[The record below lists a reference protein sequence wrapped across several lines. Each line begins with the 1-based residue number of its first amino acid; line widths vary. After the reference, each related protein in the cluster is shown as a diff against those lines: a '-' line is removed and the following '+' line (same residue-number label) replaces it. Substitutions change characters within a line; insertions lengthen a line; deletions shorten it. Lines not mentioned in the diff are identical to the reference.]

1 MDRKIEKKTWNSKR
15 ILTIAGI
22 TGIILLVGGS
32 IYFTSGKSK
41 LDVDT
46 ERITVSTITKGPFQE
61 FIPVNGTVMPL
72 TTIFLDAT
80 EGGEVEQKYVEDGA
94 MLKKG
99 DPILK
104 LSNVDEE
111 LNLAT
116 QESAVFA
123 EQTQMQISRNNASQA
138 TITKL
143 NTMADV
149 DNAYKE
155 AKRVYDLDKRLYDQ
169 KAIGLQEYQSA
180 KNSYDYQVNRRQ
192 LAVQILKQ
200 DTSLIKQQDQQSQEH
215 YTQMKA
221 ALALMQKKVA
231 SLTLRAPIDGQLTNL
246 DAEVG
251 QSKVKGVQL
260 GQIDVQSGFK
270 VRVDIDEHYLS
281 RVFTGLKGDFQ
292 FADKTY
298 NMVIKKVFTIIT
310 AGRFQVDM
318 QFVGEVPKGIRKG
331 QTLQVRLALSDE
343 TTAVLVP
350 KGGFY
355 QQTGGNWIFKV
366 SEDGKRAYKVN
377 IQLGRQSPDYYV
389 VTDGLNPG
397 DKVITSSYETY
408 GDIQELILKK

>member
-1 MDRKIEKKTWNSKR
+1 
-15 ILTIAGI
+15 
-22 TGIILLVGGS
+22 
-32 IYFTSGKSK
+32 
-41 LDVDT
+41 
-46 ERITVSTITKGPFQE
+46 
-61 FIPVNGTVMPL
+61 
-72 TTIFLDAT
+72 
-80 EGGEVEQKYVEDGA
+80 
-94 MLKKG
+94 
-99 DPILK
+99 
-104 LSNVDEE
+104 
-111 LNLAT
+111 
-116 QESAVFA
+116 
-123 EQTQMQISRNNASQA
+123 
-138 TITKL
+138 
-143 NTMADV
+143 
-149 DNAYKE
+149 
-155 AKRVYDLDKRLYDQ
+155 
-169 KAIGLQEYQSA
+169 
-180 KNSYDYQVNRRQ
+180 
-192 LAVQILKQ
+192 
-200 DTSLIKQQDQQSQEH
+200 
-215 YTQMKA
+215 
-221 ALALMQKKVA
+221 MQKKVA

-350 KGGFY
+350 KGGFF

-408 GDIQELILKK
+408 GDIQELVLKK